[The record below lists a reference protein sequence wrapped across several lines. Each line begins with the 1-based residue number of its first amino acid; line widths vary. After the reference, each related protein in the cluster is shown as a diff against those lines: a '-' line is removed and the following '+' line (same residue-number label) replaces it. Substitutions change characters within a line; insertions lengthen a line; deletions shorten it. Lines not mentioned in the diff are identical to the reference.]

1 MGIDKRAEAT
11 AKDVQG
17 KAQEAWG
24 DLTDDPKLELEG
36 KAKQVEASAEH
47 KKEDLKD
54 QAHRTI
60 DNV

>member
-1 MGIDKRAEAT
+1 MSIEKRAEAT

-17 KAQEAWG
+17 KIQEAWG
-24 DLTDDPKLELEG
+24 DLTDDPQQELEG

-54 QAHRTI
+54 AAKRTI

>member
-1 MGIDKRAEAT
+1 MGINDRVEAT

-17 KAQEAWG
+17 KVQEAWG
-24 DLTDDPKLELEG
+24 DLTDDPKTELEG
-36 KAKQVEASAEH
+36 KAKQVEAAAEH

-54 QAHRTI
+54 QAKRTI